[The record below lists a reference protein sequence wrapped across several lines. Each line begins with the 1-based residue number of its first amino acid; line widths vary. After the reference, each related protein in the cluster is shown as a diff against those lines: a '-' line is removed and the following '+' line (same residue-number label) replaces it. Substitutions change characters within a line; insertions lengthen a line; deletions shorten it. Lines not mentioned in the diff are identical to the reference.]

1 VIPAL
6 HYRTVV
12 DELVGILRGN
22 IGNNGDV
29 MTHERKRKGTTALF
43 PVYSSKFGCSKA
55 TLSPGSNIYSILI

>member
-29 MTHERKRKGTTALF
+29 MKKEGFTTALF
-43 PVYSSKFGCSKA
+43 PVYSCKFGCSKA
-55 TLSPGSNIYSILI
+55 TLCPGSNI